1 MRGDEARPLSTAG
14 HHYFVWYRVAGDPA
28 CARAAITAMMLD
40 VAMSTGI
47 AGRLFERADDAS
59 TWMEVYD
66 DVPDRRAFERRL
78 SRAVDSHGV
87 AQYADGARHVECFCP
102 SGTLAP

>member
-1 MRGDEARPLSTAG
+1 MSARGL
-14 HHYFVWYRVAGDPA
+14 HYFVWYRVAGDPA

-40 VAMSTGI
+40 VAMSTGV

-66 DVPDRRAFERRL
+66 DVDDRRAFEKRL
-78 SRAVDSHGV
+78 ARAVAAHDV
-87 AQYADGARHVECFCP
+87 AQYADGARHVECFCAA
-102 SGTLAP
+102 GNLAS

>member
-1 MRGDEARPLSTAG
+1 VSADG
-14 HHYFVWYRVAGDPA
+14 HHYFVWYRVAGDPG

-40 VAMSTGI
+40 VAMATGV

-66 DVPDRRAFERRL
+66 DVDDRRAFERRL
-78 SRAVDSHGV
+78 ARAVAAHDV
-87 AQYADGARHVECFCP
+87 AQYADGGRHVECFCAA
-102 SGTLAP
+102 GKHAP